1 MVKIVIPNEIIDV
14 LDKILENGFEAYL
27 VGGFVRDF
35 LLHRNTN
42 DFDIATNALPSDLVK
57 IFGPSYKTIQYGCYN
72 MRLKNYN
79 LDITTYRKEEAY
91 EGRNPSKIVYTNN
104 LILDAGRRD
113 FTMNALYMNRNGEII
128 DLYDG
133 QKDIKRKVIKA
144 IGNPT
149 TRVRED
155 PLRILRAVRF
165 SSTYHFS
172 LDKNL
177 ANAIKKDK
185 KMLNELSLSRIKKE
199 LDGILLADGFTL
211 LRQLNLLKELHIET
225 KHIVYVNDLSGL
237 WAQIK
242 TSVSYPQEKS
252 LKMRQKNI
260 EELLKCDTISMQ
272 NLYKFGYYDCLV
284 AAKIMK
290 YPLKKLE
297 SLEKKLP
304 IHSRRDIALTGE
316 EIKAVSSLKGQ
327 EVGILINTI
336 EQEILKGKLPNEK
349 QALLNFILNWQKNG
363 GV

>member
-1 MVKIVIPNEIIDV
+1 MKIVIPKEIKEV

-72 MRLKNYN
+72 MRIGSYN
-79 LDITTYRKEEAY
+79 VDITTYRKEEAY
-91 EGRNPSKIVYTNN
+91 EGRNPSKITYTNN
-104 LILDAGRRD
+104 LLLDAERRD
-113 FTMNALYMNRNGEII
+113 FTINAFYMNRNEEII

-133 QKDIKRKVIKA
+133 QKDIKRKIIRA

-165 SSTYHFS
+165 ASIYKFD
-172 LDKNL
+172 LEKNL
-177 ANAIKKDK
+177 ANAIKRDK
-185 KMLNELSLSRIKKE
+185 KMLNELSLTRIKKE

-211 LRQLNLLKELHIET
+211 LRQLNLLKELQITT
-225 KHIVYVNDLSGL
+225 KSIVYVNDLSGL

-242 TSVSYPQEKS
+242 TEVEYPQTKS

-260 EELLKCDTISMQ
+260 EEILKYDTINMQ
-272 NLYKFGYYDCLV
+272 NLYRFGYYDCLV
-284 AAKIMK
+284 AAQIMK

-297 SLEKKLP
+297 ALERKMP
-304 IHSRRDIALTGE
+304 IHSRKDIALQGKDIGKITHVQGRELGVLIEQIENLILLGKLKNERE
-316 EIKAVSSLKGQ
+316 EIVTYLK
-327 EVGILINTI
+327 N
-336 EQEILKGKLPNEK
+336 
-349 QALLNFILNWQKNG
+349 NG
-363 GV
+363 Y